1 MSCLRHKAPR
11 LTPCKHFL
19 HFVGPGRPVSLALAL
34 VVAMSDEITLGNI
47 GSLDSPIN
55 DLIARAAG
63 PLIEGDDFFRELVN
77 ALPAAVYT
85 TDPSGRITYYN
96 EAAAA
101 LWGCRPDLG
110 NSDWCGSWKLFW
122 PDGRVMPHDQCPM
135 ATAVKKQQAI
145 RGLEAIAERPDGT
158 RVPFLPFPTPI
169 FNASG
174 VFVGAVNML
183 VDITERKRAEEATQ
197 RLASIV
203 DSSDDAIISKDL
215 DGIISSWNNAA
226 SRLFGYEAAEVI
238 GKPVTILIP
247 QDRRDE
253 ELFILQQIR
262 RGERIDHYETVRRR
276 RDGGLIDVSLTV
288 SPVRNAQ
295 GKIIGASKIARDI
308 TKRKRE
314 VDAALLLASVVE
326 TSDDAIISKNLDGII
341 TSWNKGAER
350 IFGYMAEEI
359 IGKSVKVL
367 IPRENHAEEDTIL
380 ERIRRG
386 QRIEHY
392 ETIRQRKHGSLINV
406 SLTVSP
412 VADPQG
418 KIVGASKI
426 ARDITERKRTEAQIS
441 LLAREA
447 EHRTKN
453 ILATVQATVHLTQ
466 SETIDG
472 LKSTIEGRIQALA
485 NVHALFVQSRWEG
498 ANLSKLVTQE
508 LSPYCQDVEARARIE
523 GPDLLL
529 EPYAAQTIAITLHEL
544 ATNAAKYGALSVPDG
559 RVHVAWS
566 GVDKAHLILRWTETG
581 GRLVTPP
588 TRKGFGTRVMER
600 MIREQLKGKMQFDW
614 RAEGLVCEI
623 VLPVG

>member
-1 MSCLRHKAPR
+1 
-11 LTPCKHFL
+11 
-19 HFVGPGRPVSLALAL
+19 
-34 VVAMSDEITLGNI
+34 
-47 GSLDSPIN
+47 
-55 DLIARAAG
+55 
-63 PLIEGDDFFRELVN
+63 LIEGDDFFRELVN

-135 ATAVKKQQAI
+135 ATAVKKQRAI
-145 RGLEAIAERPDGT
+145 RGLEAVAERPDGT

-174 VFVGAVNML
+174 VLVGAVNML
-183 VDITERKRAEEATQ
+183 VDITEQKRAEEAKQ

-203 DSSDDAIISKDL
+203 DSTDDAIISKDL
-215 DGIISSWNNAA
+215 DGIISSWNSAA

-247 QDRRDE
+247 QDRRNE
-253 ELFILQQIR
+253 ESFVLQEIR
-262 RGERIDHYETVRRR
+262 RGESIDHYETVRRR
-276 RDGGLIDVSLTV
+276 KDGSLIDVSLTV

-295 GKIIGASKIARDI
+295 GRIIGASKIARDI
-308 TKRKRE
+308 TKRKR
-314 VDAALLLASVVE
+314 DINAALLLASIVE
-326 TSDDAIISKNLDGII
+326 TSDDAIVSKTLDGII
-341 TSWNKGAER
+341 TSWNNGAER

-359 IGKSVKVL
+359 IGKSIKVL
-367 IPRENHAEEDTIL
+367 IPREYHAEEDTIL

-426 ARDITERKRTEAQIS
+426 ARDITERKRTEAQIT

-472 LKSTIEGRIQALA
+472 LKSAIEGRIQALA
-485 NVHALFVQSRWEG
+485 NVHALFVESRWEG
-498 ANLSKLVTQE
+498 AHLNNLVTQE
-508 LSPYCQDVEARARIE
+508 LSPYCQDVEARTRIE

-566 GVDKAHLILRWTETG
+566 GCEKAHLILRWTETG
-581 GRLVTPP
+581 GPLVTSP

-623 VLPVG
+623 VLPTG

>member
-1 MSCLRHKAPR
+1 
-11 LTPCKHFL
+11 
-19 HFVGPGRPVSLALAL
+19 
-34 VVAMSDEITLGNI
+34 MSDEMTLGNI
-47 GSLDSPIN
+47 GSLDPPIT

-145 RGLEAIAERPDGT
+145 RGLEAVAERPDGT

-183 VDITERKRAEEATQ
+183 VDISERKRAEEATQ
-197 RLASIV
+197 RLAYIV

-215 DGIISSWNNAA
+215 DGIISSWNSAA

-253 ELFILQQIR
+253 ETFILQQIR

-276 RDGGLIDVSLTV
+276 KDGGLIDVSLTV

-314 VDAALLLASVVE
+314 VDAALLLASIVE

-367 IPRENHAEEDTIL
+367 IPREYHAEEDTIL

-406 SLTVSP
+406 SLTISP

-426 ARDITERKRTEAQIS
+426 ARDITERARTEAQIS

-472 LKSTIEGRIQALA
+472 LKSAIEGRIQALA

-498 ANLSKLVTQE
+498 ANLRNLVTQE

-523 GPDLLL
+523 GPDQLL

-566 GVDKAHLILRWTETG
+566 GIDKAHLILRWTETG
-581 GRLVTPP
+581 GPLVTPP

-600 MIREQLKGKMQFDW
+600 MIREQLKGKMQFEW
-614 RAEGLVCEI
+614 RADGLVCEI
-623 VLPVG
+623 VLPAG

>member
-1 MSCLRHKAPR
+1 
-11 LTPCKHFL
+11 
-19 HFVGPGRPVSLALAL
+19 
-34 VVAMSDEITLGNI
+34 MSDEITLGNI

-122 PDGRVMPHDQCPM
+122 PDGRAMPHDQCPM

-145 RGLEAIAERPDGT
+145 RGLEAVAERPDGT

-169 FNASG
+169 FNEAG

-183 VDITERKRAEEATQ
+183 VDISERKRAEEATQ
-197 RLASIV
+197 LLASIV

-215 DGIISSWNNAA
+215 DGIIRSWNSAA
-226 SRLFGYEAAEVI
+226 SRLFGYEAAEVV

-253 ELFILQQIR
+253 ESFILHQIR
-262 RGERIDHYETVRRR
+262 RGERIEHYETVRRR
-276 RDGGLIDVSLTV
+276 KDGGLIDVSLTV

-295 GKIIGASKIARDI
+295 GRIIGASKIARDI
-308 TKRKRE
+308 TKRKR
-314 VDAALLLASVVE
+314 DINAALLLASIVE
-326 TSDDAIISKNLDGII
+326 TSDDAIVSKTLDGLI

-359 IGKSVKVL
+359 IGKSIKVL
-367 IPRENHAEEDTIL
+367 IPREYHAEEDTIL
-380 ERIRRG
+380 DRLRRG

-392 ETIRQRKHGSLINV
+392 ETIRQHKHGSLINV

-472 LKSTIEGRIQALA
+472 LKSAIEGRIQALA
-485 NVHALFVQSRWEG
+485 NVHALFVESRWEG
-498 ANLSKLVTQE
+498 AHLNNLVTQE
-508 LSPYCQDVEARARIE
+508 LSPYCQDVEARTRIE

-566 GVDKAHLILRWTETG
+566 GGEKAHLNAW
-581 GRLVTPP
+581 
-588 TRKGFGTRVMER
+588 
-600 MIREQLKGKMQFDW
+600 
-614 RAEGLVCEI
+614 
-623 VLPVG
+623 

>member
-1 MSCLRHKAPR
+1 
-11 LTPCKHFL
+11 
-19 HFVGPGRPVSLALAL
+19 
-34 VVAMSDEITLGNI
+34 MSDEITLGNI
-47 GSLDSPIN
+47 SSVDSPIT

-135 ATAVKKQQAI
+135 ATAVKQQQAI
-145 RGLEAIAERPDGT
+145 RGLEAVAERPDGT

-197 RLASIV
+197 RLACIV

-215 DGIISSWNNAA
+215 DGIISSWNKAA

-253 ELFILQQIR
+253 ESFILQQIR

-276 RDGGLIDVSLTV
+276 KDGGLIDVSLTV

-314 VDAALLLASVVE
+314 LDAALLLASIVE

-350 IFGYMAEEI
+350 IFGYMEEEI

-367 IPRENHAEEDTIL
+367 IPRKYHAEEDTIL

-472 LKSTIEGRIQALA
+472 LKSAIEGRIQALA

-498 ANLSKLVTQE
+498 ANLRNLVTQE

-566 GVDKAHLILRWTETG
+566 GVDKAHLILRWTETRG
-581 GRLVTPP
+581 PLVTSP

-600 MIREQLKGKMQFDW
+600 MIREQLKGKMQFEW
-614 RAEGLVCEI
+614 RADGLVCEI
-623 VLPVG
+623 VLPAG

>member
-1 MSCLRHKAPR
+1 
-11 LTPCKHFL
+11 
-19 HFVGPGRPVSLALAL
+19 
-34 VVAMSDEITLGNI
+34 MSDEITLGNI

-145 RGLEAIAERPDGT
+145 RGLEAVAERPDGT

-169 FNASG
+169 FNEAG

-183 VDITERKRAEEATQ
+183 VDISERKRAEEATQ

-215 DGIISSWNNAA
+215 DGIISSWNSAA
-226 SRLFGYEAAEVI
+226 SRLFGYGAAEVV

-253 ELFILQQIR
+253 ESFILHQIR

-276 RDGGLIDVSLTV
+276 KDGGLIDVSLTV
-288 SPVRNAQ
+288 SPIRNAQ

-314 VDAALLLASVVE
+314 VDAAVLLASIVE
-326 TSDDAIISKNLDGII
+326 TSDDAIISKTLDGII

-359 IGKSVKVL
+359 IGKSIKVL

-426 ARDITERKRTEAQIS
+426 ARDITQRKRTEAQIS

-472 LKSTIEGRIQALA
+472 LKSAIEGRIQALA

-498 ANLSKLVTQE
+498 ADLNNLVTQE

-544 ATNAAKYGALSVPDG
+544 ATNAAKYGGLSVPDG

-566 GVDKAHLILRWTETG
+566 GGEKAHLILRWTETG
-581 GRLVTPP
+581 GPLVTSPK
-588 TRKGFGTRVMER
+588 RKGFGTRVMER

>member
-1 MSCLRHKAPR
+1 
-11 LTPCKHFL
+11 
-19 HFVGPGRPVSLALAL
+19 
-34 VVAMSDEITLGNI
+34 MSDEITLGNI
-47 GSLDSPIN
+47 GSLDSPIT

-122 PDGRVMPHDQCPM
+122 PDGRAMPHDQCPM

-145 RGLEAIAERPDGT
+145 RGLEAVAERPDGS

-169 FNASG
+169 FNEAG

-183 VDITERKRAEEATQ
+183 VDISERKRAEEATQ

-215 DGIISSWNNAA
+215 DGIISSWN
-226 SRLFGYEAAEVI
+226 
-238 GKPVTILIP
+238 
-247 QDRRDE
+247 
-253 ELFILQQIR
+253 
-262 RGERIDHYETVRRR
+262 
-276 RDGGLIDVSLTV
+276 
-288 SPVRNAQ
+288 
-295 GKIIGASKIARDI
+295 
-308 TKRKRE
+308 
-314 VDAALLLASVVE
+314 
-326 TSDDAIISKNLDGII
+326 
-341 TSWNKGAER
+341 KGAER

-359 IGKSVKVL
+359 IGKSIKVL
-367 IPRENHAEEDTIL
+367 IPREYHAEEDTIL
-380 ERIRRG
+380 DRLRRG

-392 ETIRQRKHGSLINV
+392 ETIRQHKHGSLINV

-472 LKSTIEGRIQALA
+472 LKSAIEGRIQALA
-485 NVHALFVQSRWEG
+485 NVHALFVESRWEG
-498 ANLSKLVTQE
+498 AHLNNLVTQE
-508 LSPYCQDVEARARIE
+508 LSPYCQDVEARTRIE

-544 ATNAAKYGALSVPDG
+544 ATNAAKYGALSVPGGYLEITSSEADDKVLLTWRERGGPRIDHKIDHEGFGSILARMTVTGQFGGNIDRDWQPDG
-559 RVHVAWS
+559 
-566 GVDKAHLILRWTETG
+566 LRIRLSIDRA
-581 GRLVTPP
+581 RLVSGP
-588 TRKGFGTRVMER
+588 
-600 MIREQLKGKMQFDW
+600 
-614 RAEGLVCEI
+614 RA
-623 VLPVG
+623 P

>member
-1 MSCLRHKAPR
+1 
-11 LTPCKHFL
+11 
-19 HFVGPGRPVSLALAL
+19 
-34 VVAMSDEITLGNI
+34 MSDKITLGNI
-47 GSLDSPIN
+47 SSLDSPIT

-110 NSDWCGSWKLFW
+110 NSEWCGSWKLFW

-135 ATAVKKQQAI
+135 ATAVKQQQAI
-145 RGLEAIAERPDGT
+145 RGLEAVAERPDGT

-197 RLASIV
+197 RLACIV

-215 DGIISSWNNAA
+215 DGIISSWNKAA

-253 ELFILQQIR
+253 ESFILQQIR

-276 RDGGLIDVSLTV
+276 KDGGLIDVSLTV

-314 VDAALLLASVVE
+314 LDAALLLASIVE

-350 IFGYMAEEI
+350 IFGYMEEEI

-367 IPRENHAEEDTIL
+367 IPRKYHAEEDTIL
-380 ERIRRG
+380 ERIRHG

-412 VADPQG
+412 VSNSQG

-426 ARDITERKRTEAQIS
+426 ARDITERKRSETQIS

-472 LKSTIEGRIQALA
+472 LKSAIEGRIQALA

-498 ANLSKLVTQE
+498 ANLRNLVTQE

-566 GVDKAHLILRWTETG
+566 GGEKAHLILRWTETG
-581 GRLVTPP
+581 GPLVTSP

-600 MIREQLKGKMQFDW
+600 MIREQLKGKMQFEW
-614 RAEGLVCEI
+614 RADGLVCEI
-623 VLPVG
+623 VLPAG

>member
-1 MSCLRHKAPR
+1 
-11 LTPCKHFL
+11 
-19 HFVGPGRPVSLALAL
+19 
-34 VVAMSDEITLGNI
+34 MSDEITLGNI
-47 GSLDSPIN
+47 SSVDSPIT

-135 ATAVKKQQAI
+135 ATAVKQQQAI
-145 RGLEAIAERPDGT
+145 RGLEAVAERPDGT

-197 RLASIV
+197 RLACIV

-253 ELFILQQIR
+253 ESFILQQIR

-276 RDGGLIDVSLTV
+276 KDGGLIDVSLTV

-314 VDAALLLASVVE
+314 VDAALLLASIVE

-350 IFGYMAEEI
+350 IFGYMEEEI

-367 IPRENHAEEDTIL
+367 IPRKYHAEEDTIL

-472 LKSTIEGRIQALA
+472 LKSAIEGRIQALA

-498 ANLSKLVTQE
+498 ANLRNLVTQE

-566 GVDKAHLILRWTETG
+566 GVDKAHLILRWTETRG
-581 GRLVTPP
+581 PLVTSP

-600 MIREQLKGKMQFDW
+600 MIREQLKGKMQFEW
-614 RAEGLVCEI
+614 RADGLVCEI
-623 VLPVG
+623 VLPAG

>member
-1 MSCLRHKAPR
+1 
-11 LTPCKHFL
+11 
-19 HFVGPGRPVSLALAL
+19 
-34 VVAMSDEITLGNI
+34 MSDEITLGNI

-85 TDPSGRITYYN
+85 TDPCGRITYYN

-122 PDGRVMPHDQCPM
+122 PDGRAMPHDQCPM

-145 RGLEAIAERPDGT
+145 RGLEAVAERPDGS

-169 FNASG
+169 FNEAG

-183 VDITERKRAEEATQ
+183 VDISERKRAEEATQ

-215 DGIISSWNNAA
+215 DGIISSWN
-226 SRLFGYEAAEVI
+226 
-238 GKPVTILIP
+238 
-247 QDRRDE
+247 
-253 ELFILQQIR
+253 
-262 RGERIDHYETVRRR
+262 
-276 RDGGLIDVSLTV
+276 
-288 SPVRNAQ
+288 
-295 GKIIGASKIARDI
+295 
-308 TKRKRE
+308 
-314 VDAALLLASVVE
+314 
-326 TSDDAIISKNLDGII
+326 
-341 TSWNKGAER
+341 KGAER

-359 IGKSVKVL
+359 IGKSIKVL
-367 IPRENHAEEDTIL
+367 IPREYHAEEDTIL
-380 ERIRRG
+380 DRLRRG

-472 LKSTIEGRIQALA
+472 LKSAIEGRIQALA
-485 NVHALFVQSRWEG
+485 NVHALFVESRWEG
-498 ANLSKLVTQE
+498 AHLNNLVTQE
-508 LSPYCQDVEARARIE
+508 LSPYCQDVEARTRIE

-566 GVDKAHLILRWTETG
+566 GGEKAHLILRWTETG
-581 GRLVTPP
+581 GPLVTSP

>member
-47 GSLDSPIN
+47 GSVDSPIT

-110 NSDWCGSWKLFW
+110 NSDWCGSWRLFW
-122 PDGRVMPHDQCPM
+122 PDGRVMPHEQCPM

-183 VDITERKRAEEATQ
+183 VDISERKRAEEATQ

-276 RDGGLIDVSLTV
+276 KDGGLIDVSLTV

-314 VDAALLLASVVE
+314 VDAALLLASIVE

-412 VADPQG
+412 VADHQG

-426 ARDITERKRTEAQIS
+426 ARDITERTRTEAQIS

-559 RVHVAWS
+559 RVHVSWS
-566 GVDKAHLILRWTETG
+566 GIDKAHLILRWTETG
-581 GRLVTPP
+581 GPLVTSP

-600 MIREQLKGKMQFDW
+600 MIREQLKGKMQFEW
-614 RAEGLVCEI
+614 RADGLVCEI
-623 VLPVG
+623 VLPAG

>member
-1 MSCLRHKAPR
+1 
-11 LTPCKHFL
+11 
-19 HFVGPGRPVSLALAL
+19 
-34 VVAMSDEITLGNI
+34 MSDEITLGNI

-122 PDGRVMPHDQCPM
+122 PDGRAMPHDQCPM

-145 RGLEAIAERPDGT
+145 RGLEAVAERPDGT

-169 FNASG
+169 FNEAG

-183 VDITERKRAEEATQ
+183 VDISERKRAEEATQ

-215 DGIISSWNNAA
+215 DGIIRSWNSAA
-226 SRLFGYEAAEVI
+226 SRLFGYEAAEVV

-253 ELFILQQIR
+253 ESFILHQIR
-262 RGERIDHYETVRRR
+262 RGERIEHYETVRRR
-276 RDGGLIDVSLTV
+276 KDGGLIDVSLTV

-295 GKIIGASKIARDI
+295 GRIIGASKIARDI
-308 TKRKRE
+308 TKRKR
-314 VDAALLLASVVE
+314 DINAALLLASIVE
-326 TSDDAIISKNLDGII
+326 TSDDAIVSKTLDGLI

-359 IGKSVKVL
+359 IGKSIKVL
-367 IPRENHAEEDTIL
+367 IPREYHAEEDTIL
-380 ERIRRG
+380 DRLRRG

-392 ETIRQRKHGSLINV
+392 ETIRQHKHGSLINV

-426 ARDITERKRTEAQIS
+426 ARDITERKRTEAQIT

-472 LKSTIEGRIQALA
+472 LKSAIEGRIQALA
-485 NVHALFVQSRWEG
+485 NVHALFVESRWEG
-498 ANLSKLVTQE
+498 AHLNNLVTQE
-508 LSPYCQDVEARARIE
+508 LSPYCQDVEARTRIE

-566 GVDKAHLILRWTETG
+566 GGEKAHLILRWTETG
-581 GRLVTPP
+581 GPLVTSP

>member
-1 MSCLRHKAPR
+1 
-11 LTPCKHFL
+11 
-19 HFVGPGRPVSLALAL
+19 
-34 VVAMSDEITLGNI
+34 MSDEITLGNI

-110 NSDWCGSWKLFW
+110 TSDWCGSWKLFW
-122 PDGRVMPHDQCPM
+122 PDGRIMPHDQCPM

-145 RGLEAIAERPDGT
+145 RGLEAVAERPDGT

-169 FNASG
+169 FNESG

-203 DSSDDAIISKDL
+203 DSSDDAIISKGL
-215 DGIISSWNNAA
+215 DGIIRSWNSAA

-247 QDRRDE
+247 QDRQDE
-253 ELFILQQIR
+253 ETFILQQIR
-262 RGERIDHYETVRRR
+262 RGERIEHYETVRRR
-276 RDGGLIDVSLTV
+276 KDGGLIDVSLTV
-288 SPVRNAQ
+288 SPIRNAQ

-314 VDAALLLASVVE
+314 INAALLLASIVE
-326 TSDDAIISKNLDGII
+326 TSDDAIISKTLDGII

-359 IGKSVKVL
+359 IGKSIKVL
-367 IPRENHAEEDTIL
+367 IPREYHAEEDTIL
-380 ERIRRG
+380 DRLRRG

-472 LKSTIEGRIQALA
+472 LKSAIEGRIQALA
-485 NVHALFVQSRWEG
+485 NVHALFVESRWEG
-498 ANLSKLVTQE
+498 AHLNNLVTQE
-508 LSPYCQDVEARARIE
+508 LSPYCQDVEARTRIE

-566 GVDKAHLILRWTETG
+566 GGEKAHLILRWTETG
-581 GRLVTPP
+581 GPLVTSP

>member
-1 MSCLRHKAPR
+1 
-11 LTPCKHFL
+11 
-19 HFVGPGRPVSLALAL
+19 
-34 VVAMSDEITLGNI
+34 MSDEITLGNI
-47 GSLDSPIN
+47 SSVDSPIT

-135 ATAVKKQQAI
+135 ATAVKQQQAI
-145 RGLEAIAERPDGT
+145 RGLEAVAERPDGT

-197 RLASIV
+197 RLACIV

-215 DGIISSWNNAA
+215 DGIISSWNKAA

-253 ELFILQQIR
+253 ESFILQQIR

-276 RDGGLIDVSLTV
+276 KDGGLIDVSLTV

-314 VDAALLLASVVE
+314 LDAALLLASIVE

-350 IFGYMAEEI
+350 IFGYMEEEI

-367 IPRENHAEEDTIL
+367 IPRKYHAEEDTIL

-472 LKSTIEGRIQALA
+472 LKSAIEGRIQALA

-498 ANLSKLVTQE
+498 ANLRNLVTQE

-566 GVDKAHLILRWTETG
+566 GVEKAHLILRWTETRG
-581 GRLVTPP
+581 PLVTSP

-600 MIREQLKGKMQFDW
+600 MIREQLKGKMQFEW
-614 RAEGLVCEI
+614 RADGLVCEI
-623 VLPVG
+623 VLPAG

>member
-1 MSCLRHKAPR
+1 
-11 LTPCKHFL
+11 
-19 HFVGPGRPVSLALAL
+19 
-34 VVAMSDEITLGNI
+34 MSDEITLGNI

-122 PDGRVMPHDQCPM
+122 PDGRAMPHDQCPM

-145 RGLEAIAERPDGT
+145 RGLEAVAERPDGT

-183 VDITERKRAEEATQ
+183 VDISERKRAEEATQ
-197 RLASIV
+197 RLACIV

-215 DGIISSWNNAA
+215 DGIISSWNSAA

-276 RDGGLIDVSLTV
+276 KDGGLIDVSLTV

-314 VDAALLLASVVE
+314 VDAALLLASIVE

-367 IPRENHAEEDTIL
+367 IPREYHAEEDTIL

-412 VADPQG
+412 VADHQG

-426 ARDITERKRTEAQIS
+426 ARDITERTRTEAQIS

-472 LKSTIEGRIQALA
+472 LKSAIEGRIQALA

-498 ANLSKLVTQE
+498 ANLRNLVTQE

-523 GPDLLL
+523 GPDQLL

-581 GRLVTPP
+581 GPLVTPP

-600 MIREQLKGKMQFDW
+600 MIREQLKGKMQFEW
-614 RAEGLVCEI
+614 RADGLVCEI
-623 VLPVG
+623 VLPAG

>member
-1 MSCLRHKAPR
+1 
-11 LTPCKHFL
+11 
-19 HFVGPGRPVSLALAL
+19 
-34 VVAMSDEITLGNI
+34 
-47 GSLDSPIN
+47 
-55 DLIARAAG
+55 
-63 PLIEGDDFFRELVN
+63 
-77 ALPAAVYT
+77 
-85 TDPSGRITYYN
+85 
-96 EAAAA
+96 
-101 LWGCRPDLG
+101 
-110 NSDWCGSWKLFW
+110 
-122 PDGRVMPHDQCPM
+122 MPHDQCPM

-145 RGLEAIAERPDGT
+145 RGLEAVAERPDGS

-169 FNASG
+169 FNEAG

-183 VDITERKRAEEATQ
+183 VDISERKRAEEATQ

-203 DSSDDAIISKDL
+203 DSSDDAILSKDL
-215 DGIISSWNNAA
+215 DGIIS
-226 SRLFGYEAAEVI
+226 
-238 GKPVTILIP
+238 
-247 QDRRDE
+247 
-253 ELFILQQIR
+253 
-262 RGERIDHYETVRRR
+262 
-276 RDGGLIDVSLTV
+276 
-288 SPVRNAQ
+288 
-295 GKIIGASKIARDI
+295 
-308 TKRKRE
+308 
-314 VDAALLLASVVE
+314 
-326 TSDDAIISKNLDGII
+326 
-341 TSWNKGAER
+341 SWNKGAER

-359 IGKSVKVL
+359 IGKSIKVL
-367 IPRENHAEEDTIL
+367 IPREYHAEEDTIL
-380 ERIRRG
+380 DRLRRG

-472 LKSTIEGRIQALA
+472 LKSAIEGRIQALA
-485 NVHALFVQSRWEG
+485 NVHALFVESRWEG
-498 ANLSKLVTQE
+498 AHLNNLVTQE
-508 LSPYCQDVEARARIE
+508 LSPYCQDVEARTRIE

-566 GVDKAHLILRWTETG
+566 GGEKAHLILRWTETG
-581 GRLVTPP
+581 GPLVTSP